1 MELFVGLAVWTGLEP
16 ATSCVTGRH
25 SNQLNYHTVCVPC
38 NRVSQLQ
45 CKCKL
50 FFLFSKILSK
60 ISQTFSACGLRLFR
74 TFKNREVDTSVTTF
88 FFKSS

>member
-1 MELFVGLAVWTGLEP
+1 MELFCRFGGMDGTRTRDLLRD
-16 ATSCVTGRH
+16 RH

-60 ISQTFSACGLRLFR
+60 ISQTFSACGLRFFR
-74 TFKNREVDTSVTTF
+74 ALKNREVDTSVTTF
-88 FFKSS
+88 LFKSG